1 MTKKEYPLEARQA
14 LARCYELLIQLGRER
29 NKVIQD
35 EAESKES
42 LARAENSVDVD
53 CDEASALS

>member
-14 LARCYELLIQLGRER
+14 LARCYELLIQLGREG

>member
-29 NKVIQD
+29 NRAIQD
-35 EAESKES
+35 EAESEES
-42 LARAENSVDVD
+42 LTCADNSVDTD
-53 CDEASALS
+53 CDEVCILS